1 MVSLSV
7 VFWLFVVLF
16 AIVGAMRGW
25 AKELLVSF
33 SVVLALF
40 ILTVLD
46 IYAPFIFNFMAAGP
60 PGDVEALARAMRAQ
74 FWIRSLIVILMAFFG
89 YQTPNL
95 QRLAGA
101 RFARERLQDTLL
113 GLFLGALNGYLI
125 IGTLWFFLDR
135 AGYPFS
141 LIVTPQ
147 ENDPFSGAAWEL
159 VQWLPPRWLG
169 IPTIYFAVAIAF
181 AFVVIV
187 FI

>member
-1 MVSLSV
+1 MVSLNFM
-7 VFWLFVVLF
+7 FWLFVSMF

-33 SVVLALF
+33 SVVLSLF
-40 ILTVLD
+40 ILTVLETY
-46 IYAPFIFNFMAAGP
+46 IPFVYDFMVQAGGRP
-60 PGDVEALARAMRAQ
+60 Q
-74 FWIRSLIVILMAFFG
+74 FWLRSSIVVLMAFFG

-125 IGTLWFFLDR
+125 MGTLWFFLHQ
-135 AGYPFS
+135 AGYPFPYV
-141 LIVTPQ
+141 LPPIPG
-147 ENDPFSGAAWEL
+147 DPFSEPAL
-159 VQWLPPRWLG
+159 RLLQWLPPRWLG
-169 IPTIYFAVAIAF
+169 IPAIYFAVAIAF